1 MNHGTVHIGPITAG
15 VAVVLSVL
23 ALAATWIAKHPNNF
37 QALPLVRA
45 IIRFLPARLDAA
57 ARRLRD
63 RLGISGVTLAAGTAG
78 LLVVGALAVGFTALL
93 EDVLDGGG
101 IARFDSA
108 IAQWLAGHREVWLT
122 KVLLAVTR
130 LGNADAQTLWLT
142 AVCLTAAVLA
152 RSWAP
157 ILVALTGGVGIALV
171 IVVAKSLVGRDRPPS
186 PWAVMPVD
194 GFSFPS
200 GHATGAAAVGLLSA
214 WILTRWVVRRWA
226 AQVAVWTTV
235 IAMIGLIGFSRCYLG
250 VHYVTDVL
258 AGWLLGAAW
267 AGSVMLLAYWWRS
280 RMPAKP
286 QPPLAS
292 PSR

>member
-1 MNHGTVHIGPITAG
+1 MKYGTVHVGPITAG
-15 VAVVLSVL
+15 VAAVLTTI
-23 ALAATWIAKHPNNF
+23 ALVAIWVAQHPNTF

-45 IIRFLPARLDAA
+45 VTRFLPARLDAA
-57 ARRLRD
+57 ARRLSD
-63 RLGISGVTLAAGTAG
+63 RLGISGVALA
-78 LLVVGALAVGFTALL
+78 VGALGLLIVGALTVGFTALL

-101 IARFDSA
+101 ITQFDA
-108 IAQWLAGHREVWLT
+108 FIAEWLAGHREVWLT
-122 KVLLAVTR
+122 KVLLVVTR

-142 AVCLTAAVLA
+142 AVCLAATARS

-157 ILVALTGGVGIALV
+157 ILTGLAGGVGIALV
-171 IVVAKSLVGRDRPPS
+171 IVVAKRLVGRHRPPS

-214 WILTRWVVRRWA
+214 WILSYWVVGRWA
-226 AQVAVWTTV
+226 VQVAVWATV
-235 IAMIGLIGFSRCYLG
+235 IATIGLIGFSRCYLG

-267 AGSVMLLAYWWRS
+267 AGSVMLLAFWRFS
-280 RMPAKP
+280 QPAR
-286 QPPLAS
+286 PPSSPAS
-292 PSR
+292 PSP